1 MKPLMVPKWFDSIR
15 SILALVLT
23 ITLCVSV
30 FTPDT
35 MINKEEMTALKEL
48 TMLALTFY
56 FLKQR
61 SEQNG
66 GGQPK

>member
-1 MKPLMVPKWFDSIR
+1 MIPLKVPKWFDSIR

-56 FLKQR
+56 FLKNR
-61 SEQNG
+61 TEQNG
-66 GGQPK
+66 KEIKQ